1 MNDSPQQTAPQ
12 HSTCFGWQQRRFRR
26 AFTLIE
32 LLVVIAII
40 AILAAMLLPALAKS
54 KSRAMRI
61 KCISNARQFGVAALM
76 YANEYRD
83 QFPDLTGGYWPWDL
97 PVKAANG
104 LVLNGATRKI
114 FYCPGFAKQDCNELW
129 RFTTTPPS
137 TNDLAPD
144 NTIGYRVIGY
154 AMAFHGSGRLRE
166 TNITE
171 SLNPRPWKIG
181 GVEYDA
187 GSSERV
193 IAADGT
199 LSNGDNEKDRTRNR
213 YMHVL
218 GGWSDQQGHNSAHLE
233 GKMPSGGGLLFL
245 DGHAE
250 WRKFDKMVVR
260 TTGDP
265 AFWW

>member
-1 MNDSPQQTAPQ
+1 MNHSFPPTTLLRTAGLP
-12 HSTCFGWQQRRFRR
+12 WQQARFRR

-40 AILAAMLLPALAKS
+40 AILASMLLPALAKS

-61 KCISNARQFGVAALM
+61 KCTSNARQFGVAALM
-76 YANEYRD
+76 YAHDNRD
-83 QFPDLTGGYWPWDL
+83 RFPNLAGGAWPWDL
-97 PVKAANG
+97 PVKAANA
-104 LVLNGATRKI
+104 LVMNGATRKI
-114 FYCPGFAKQDCNELW
+114 CYCPGFAKQDCNELW

-137 TNDLAPD
+137 TNDLAPE
-144 NTIGYRVIGY
+144 NATGYRVIGY
-154 AMAFHGSGRLRE
+154 AMAFENSARVRE

-171 SLNPRPWKIG
+171 SLNPKPWKIN
-181 GVEYDA
+181 GVEYDV

-213 YMHVL
+213 YKHVI
-218 GGWSDQQGHNSAHLE
+218 GGWTDQQGHQAAHLE
-233 GKMPSGGGLLFL
+233 GKLPAGGGLLFL
-245 DGHAE
+245 DGHSE
-250 WRKFDKMVVR
+250 WRKFDKMLVR